1 MFPLALPSLPPANG
15 HVIKPAL
22 CLFFQLA
29 EDSLTFL
36 FCYGSCFSLSDTWDA
51 FILPRKSE
59 FTAWARADLSKK
71 KIMMDAELALL
82 ANLCVRV
89 KV

>member
-22 CLFFQLA
+22 CLFSQLA

-36 FCYGSCFSLSDTWDA
+36 FCFSGCFPLSDTWDA
-51 FILPRKSE
+51 FILPCKSE
-59 FTAWARADLSKK
+59 FTAWTRAKK
-71 KIMMDAELALL
+71 QDGR
-82 ANLCVRV
+82 CQC
-89 KV
+89 